1 MTKKKFIEIL
11 VSEGFYADQAE
22 EVWNSPKRIPARKI
36 DEELVRRAAKDTKV
50 HIALEALATGSL
62 VIISLC

>member
-36 DEELVRRAAKDTKV
+36 DE
-50 HIALEALATGSL
+50 ALATGSL
-62 VIISLC
+62 VIINLC